1 MVENAKIKKFICDFL
16 SIFKQ
21 CVKAKGIF
29 LSWLSKVSNLHIS
42 IRHGIFHVS
51 FVYPNSDDN
60 SNNNSAD
67 LITARDDL
75 LYFVPSVSMSQTELK
90 TKLKKNMINW
100 FIFSFY
106 KTTQKWGTAQFFSTV
121 EKNEKNG
128 RLRWDSNQGPFIN
141 YINSN
146 WEVLGSNPSEGNIIF
161 SFPKFC

>member
-1 MVENAKIKKFICDFL
+1 M
-16 SIFKQ
+16 
-21 CVKAKGIF
+21 
-29 LSWLSKVSNLHIS
+29 HIS

-51 FVYPNSDDN
+51 FVYPNSDDI

-106 KTTQKWGTAQFFSTV
+106 KTTQKCET
-121 EKNEKNG
+121 
-128 RLRWDSNQGPFIN
+128 RL
-141 YINSN
+141 
-146 WEVLGSNPSEGNIIF
+146 
-161 SFPKFC
+161 